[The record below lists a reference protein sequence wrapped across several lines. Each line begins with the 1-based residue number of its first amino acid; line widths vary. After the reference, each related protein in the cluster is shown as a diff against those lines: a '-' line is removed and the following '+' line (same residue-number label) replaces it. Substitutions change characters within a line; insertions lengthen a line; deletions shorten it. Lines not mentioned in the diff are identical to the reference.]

1 MAKNKKTL
9 NLNTRVSPEQKARL
23 IALSGGNISKGV
35 REALNLYFFLKSK
48 EASEKTEA
56 LDATS
61 ISV

>member
-35 REALNLYFFLKSK
+35 REALNLYFFAKSE
-48 EASEKTEA
+48 EAADKAEA
-56 LDATS
+56 LDTQ
-61 ISV
+61 SVSV